1 MCLVLFVIALMLGLT
16 LPSIQSTF
24 VEQAV
29 RNDATQLS
37 LLVKTAML
45 QSNDQHRP
53 YVLDFKGQSMTLH
66 PAADAAKS
74 TSDDD
79 SKAPEDEVVSSS
91 LNGSNKLFLPDPDK
105 PKGWLHVK
113 SDSWF
118 FKPGEL
124 CPAPRVRLVRGNAW
138 LEMSFNALTGNVE
151 NETAYF
157 P

>member
-1 MCLVLFVIALMLGLT
+1 VLFVIVLMLGLT

-29 RNDATQLS
+29 RNDANQLS
-37 LLVKTAML
+37 LMVKTAML
-45 QSNDQHRP
+45 QSADHHQP
-53 YVLDFKGQSMTLH
+53 YVIDFEGQSMILH
-66 PAADAAKS
+66 PALDVTKT
-74 TSDDD
+74 TSEDDD
-79 SKAPEDEVVSSS
+79 SKASVDGIIFSSF
-91 LNGSNKLFLPDPDK
+91 NGSNKLFFPDPDK
-105 PKGWLHVK
+105 PKVWLHVK
-113 SDSWF
+113 SDSWI